1 MRTTTSHTLDRLTIF
16 NMPISHQIK
25 MQVFGLLLA
34 ATTAIGCIAYE
45 KIVKSSSYFFTGFLA
60 SLSYI
65 PFWVASRFVQH
76 PEPNEKLDGKWVVI
90 FLLSGCTGPLWYWI
104 TRTKTVL
111 TGAVFEVKYI
121 GILMVASII
130 IGEKGVTANIIIG
143 AVLAMFS
150 I

>member
-1 MRTTTSHTLDRLTIF
+1 MTI
-16 NMPISHQIK
+16 NKMNQQIK
-25 MQVFGLLLA
+25 TQAFGLLLA

-45 KIVKSSSYFFTGFLA
+45 KIVKTSSYFFVGFLV

-65 PFWVASRFVQH
+65 PFWLGSRFVQH
-76 PEPNEKLDGKWVVI
+76 PEPNQNLDSKWVVI

-121 GILMVASII
+121 GLLVIASII
-130 IGEKGVTANIIIG
+130 IGEKGVTSYTIIG
-143 AVLAMFS
+143 AILAIFS
-150 I
+150 VYFISK

>member
-1 MRTTTSHTLDRLTIF
+1 M
-16 NMPISHQIK
+16 NQQIK
-25 MQVFGLLLA
+25 TQVFGLLLA

-45 KIVKSSSYFFTGFLA
+45 KMAKTSSYFFVGFLV

-76 PEPNEKLDGKWVVI
+76 PEPSQKLDTKWIVI

-121 GILMVASII
+121 GLLVIASII
-130 IGEKGVTANIIIG
+130 IGEKGVTAYTVIG
-143 AVLAMFS
+143 AILAMCS
-150 I
+150 IYFISK